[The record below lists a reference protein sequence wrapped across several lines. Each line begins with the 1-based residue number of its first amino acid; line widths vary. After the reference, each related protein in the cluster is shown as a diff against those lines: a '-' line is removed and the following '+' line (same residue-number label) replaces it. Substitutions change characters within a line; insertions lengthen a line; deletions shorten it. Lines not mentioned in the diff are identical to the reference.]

1 LIAYLDTSSLVKL
14 YVEEQGRT
22 AVMALVNRAENIET
36 SRVTYAETR
45 AALARSHR
53 NGWLSTPALKD
64 CVTQLDERWSG
75 YRLVEVT
82 EELVR
87 RAGNLAERYALRG
100 YDAVQMAAAME
111 LRIAGA
117 DVVFSSFDARLNTA
131 MRRERIR
138 VAQS

>member
-22 AVMALVNRAENIET
+22 AVVALVERADSIAT
-36 SRVTYAETR
+36 SRITYAETR
-45 AALARSHR
+45 AALARLR
-53 NGWLSTPALKD
+53 RDRWLSAAALKD
-64 CVTQLDERWSG
+64 CVTQLDERWPG

-100 YDAVQMAAAME
+100 YDAVQLAAATE

-117 DVVFSSFDARLNTA
+117 DLVFSSFDARLNTA
-131 MRRERIR
+131 VRRERIR